1 MKTIIEENRINNIKL
16 GKRIDETE
24 TKERLMDLKLQMVM
38 DNQKQ
43 ILHGYYELESQF
55 KNVKRENKSLRE
67 EFQNMKRSSYK

>member
-43 ILHGYYELESQF
+43 ILHSYYELESQF

-67 EFQNMKRSSYK
+67 EFQSMKRSSYK